1 MLHIYK
7 KIFTCFCKKKPFVWI
22 KKIQVLANI
31 RSVALYA
38 NCHSMQSE
46 FLESKRLKN
55 ESKLSSFPAPDAP
68 SEITIKTVKT
78 YVDATHNMSAGDIML
93 SWKPPSNVS
102 ARNKIDFYRIKF
114 RKEGPLHHLQYLVPH
129 VNYTDVPGVRK
140 CWKCTFIRLRF
151 GLCKSCLKTTDTKN
165 VLIFFL

>member
-1 MLHIYK
+1 M
-7 KIFTCFCKKKPFVWI
+7 
-22 KKIQVLANI
+22 
-31 RSVALYA
+31 
-38 NCHSMQSE
+38 
-46 FLESKRLKN
+46 
-55 ESKLSSFPAPDAP
+55 
-68 SEITIKTVKT
+68 
-78 YVDATHNMSAGDIML
+78 DATHNMSAGDIML

-151 GLCKSCLKTTDTKN
+151 GLCKSCFKNDRHKQMCWFFFCRVKPGSLSNNYTGSMTIGFQSPQFQLVVKAKTTTVHRLSN
-165 VLIFFL
+165 